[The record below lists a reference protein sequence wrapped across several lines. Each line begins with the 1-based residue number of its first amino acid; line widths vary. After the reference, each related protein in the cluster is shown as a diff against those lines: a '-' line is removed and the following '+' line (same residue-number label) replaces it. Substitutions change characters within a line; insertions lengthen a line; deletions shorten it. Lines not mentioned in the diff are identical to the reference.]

1 MLELKRLN
9 EEKATRTIAMRN
21 LLDNAKKEGRD
32 LNRSE
37 NKEWSILSK
46 EVDDYNSKIEAMEK
60 NARADAANL
69 STVRVN
75 SYNEERWVD
84 TRSGREIQVLNK
96 SDRFTDSLSHDER
109 GGSLGRYI
117 QATVTGDWRNAEFEQ
132 RALSSAPGSA
142 GVAVP
147 FSLMANILDQA
158 RSKSVLM
165 AAGAKSIKMDSN
177 SLVVAKVA
185 SDPSFQFK
193 AENELFTGSD
203 MTFGKVEL
211 NAFTLGTVVSMSRE
225 LAADAPNA
233 VQMIEKVIAEA
244 IAAEIDRVGL
254 FGTGIN
260 QPLGL
265 MNQAIQEVPVNG
277 GLVDYNKFVEAWV
290 KILEANG
297 TPNAYVVCPHTAGV
311 MEQYV
316 SSEAGVYLT
325 PPQAIAQ
332 LQRHISSKIPN
343 DVAVM
348 GDFTQA
354 LFGIRQGF
362 LLEATTQ
369 GGETFERHQLKL
381 KLTWRGDFAVT
392 ESTHFT
398 KLTGITA

>member
-1 MLELKRLN
+1 
-9 EEKATRTIAMRN
+9 
-21 LLDNAKKEGRD
+21 
-32 LNRSE
+32 
-37 NKEWSILSK
+37 
-46 EVDDYNSKIEAMEK
+46 
-60 NARADAANL
+60 
-69 STVRVN
+69 
-75 SYNEERWVD
+75 
-84 TRSGREIQVLNK
+84 
-96 SDRFTDSLSHDER
+96 
-109 GGSLGRYI
+109 
-117 QATVTGDWRNAEFEQ
+117 
-132 RALSSAPGSA
+132 LSSAPGSA

-254 FGTGIN
+254 FGTGVN

-265 MNQAIQEVPVNG
+265 MNQAIQEVSVGG
-277 GLVDYNKFVEAWV
+277 GLVDYSKFVDSWV

-297 TPNAYVVCPHTAGV
+297 QPNAYI
-311 MEQYV
+311 V
-316 SSEAGVYLT
+316 SPREAGRLEQLVAGADGQYLKA
-325 PPQAIAQ
+325 PDAIAK
-332 LQRHISSKIPN
+332 LTRHISSKVPVNLGTGSDSISFL
-343 DVAVM
+343 

-392 ESTHFT
+392 EGTHFT